1 MQNKEVRK
9 MLPLNLQFFAGE
21 GGEGAGGEGAGTGGG
36 QGQQQQTQ
44 APTFDYQKLAD
55 LINGKQSVTE
65 DTVLKNYF
73 KQQGLSQEEATQA
86 IAAFKKQK
94 AETQP
99 NVEILQQQ
107 TTQAQQQ
114 AQQALIERDAYKLS
128 AELGIDLKTMPYV
141 LKLADMS
148 AVVGSDGKIDQEKL
162 KEALN
167 KVLEDVPQLKPQ
179 SEVQQNGFRQI
190 GVRNQQ
196 QTVTQQ
202 QQAQSQP
209 AQVPTKRWNRWN

>member
-1 MQNKEVRK
+1 MQNKEVRE
-9 MLPLNLQFFAGE
+9 MFPLNLQFFAGE

-44 APTFDYQKLAD
+44 VPPFDYQKLAD

-86 IAAFKKQK
+86 IAAFKEQK
-94 AETQP
+94 AKSQP
-99 NVEILQQQ
+99 NVEALQQQ

-128 AELGIDLKTMPYV
+128 AELGIDLKTLPYV
-141 LKLADMS
+141 LKMADMS
-148 AVVGSDGKIDQEKL
+148 AVVGNDGNIDQEKL

-190 GVRNQQ
+190 GGVGNQQ
-196 QTVTQQ
+196 QNATQQ
-202 QQAQSQP
+202 QTQNQA